1 MNRETPYYRQEPCEC
16 IHTNNVFLE
25 SSSYGLYFSA
35 DGRHVATVGGRRDDL
50 SMRSLELVLGQYL

>member
-1 MNRETPYYRQEPCEC
+1 MNRETPYYRQEPCEY
-16 IHTNNVFLE
+16 IQTKNVFLE